1 MNRWQ
6 DKRQLQL
13 DPPWTAL
20 STISEPLQASITGAP
35 LEDARYLTHR
45 YDRLRQEVET
55 QVLFDSTSGYIWWYC
70 FEVIK
75 RQSKCKDPSTSA
87 EISIKLQNVERKLN
101 ELRSALMALGRV
113 AITAM
118 LSMEDQQQMITFQK
132 LLTMVFS
139 EAKENFKFLW
149 SASESP
155 AERG

>member
-1 MNRWQ
+1 MNRWR

-20 STISEPLQASITGAP
+20 SSISEPLQASITGAP

-45 YDRLRQEVET
+45 YDRLRQEAV
-55 QVLFDSTSGYIWWYC
+55 
-70 FEVIK
+70 EVIK

-118 LSMEDQQQMITFQK
+118 LSVEDQQQRITFQK

-155 AERG
+155 AEGG

>member
-1 MNRWQ
+1 MAVELLWFPKMDEQ
-6 DKRQLQL
+6 M
-13 DPPWTAL
+13 
-20 STISEPLQASITGAP
+20 ISEPLQASITGAP

-55 QVLFDSTSGYIWWYC
+55 QAV
-70 FEVIK
+70 EVIK
-75 RQSKCKDPSTSA
+75 RQSKCKDPSTLA

-101 ELRSALMALGRV
+101 ELRFALMVLGRV

-118 LSMEDQQQMITFQK
+118 LSVEDQQQRITFQK